1 MLAIQKIMALTAPPE
16 LQSNY
21 INLQIRKLL
30 SKIDV
35 LFTLQNNHINAE
47 TEAYKKLHKFQLL
60 NNIAKAL
67 LELKACENTSPLFLS
82 I

>member
-1 MLAIQKIMALTAPPE
+1 MLAIQKIMALTTPAE

-47 TEAYKKLHKFQLL
+47 TEAYKKLHKF
-60 NNIAKAL
+60 
-67 LELKACENTSPLFLS
+67 
-82 I
+82 